1 MSDQLLHLRLRH
13 LQLVELLAQHGTVG
27 QIAEEMNRTQP
38 ALTKMLQELEASLGT
53 RLFER
58 GRHGAKITPEGAAFA
73 RRAAIILNEWRQIP
87 ADIEVAKRSGGTV
100 LRVGS
105 TPLIGMTIL
114 PGALSGFRKEYPNVR
129 VTLREASMHELISAL
144 EAGEIDL
151 IVGRYSGEGE
161 RRHPYGQLVQERL
174 YDEHLVAIAGALHPL
189 AQMRGLSWDYLAAA
203 DWVLPPPE
211 LTTRR
216 LFEMEFLRAGKS
228 PPVPVFETTSFATAI
243 SFVARG
249 EVLGLVPEVAAQFAA
264 ELGLVTKLDCMLD
277 TFSAPVSTLRR
288 ASVPESPDM
297 ARFCASLRVS
307 CQSYADGIG
316 SE

>member
-1 MSDQLLHLRLRH
+1 MSDQFLHLRFRH
-13 LQLVELLAQHGTVG
+13 LQLVELLARHGTVG
-27 QIAEEMNRTQP
+27 QIAGEMNRTQP
-38 ALTKMLQELEASLGT
+38 ALTKMLQELESTLDT

-58 GRHGAKITPEGAAFA
+58 GRHGARITPEGVVFA
-73 RRAAIILNEWRQIP
+73 RRAAIILNEWRQI
-87 ADIEVAKRSGGTV
+87 ASDIETAKKSGGTV

-114 PGALSGFRKEYPNVR
+114 PGALSAFRKECPDVR
-129 VTLREASMHELISAL
+129 VSLREASMHELISAL
-144 EAGEIDL
+144 ESGEIDL

-174 YDEHLVAIAGALHPL
+174 YDEHLVAIAGTHHPL
-189 AQMRGLSWDYLAAA
+189 ARMRNLGWEDLAAV

-216 LFEMEFLRAGKS
+216 LFEIEFLRAGKS

-243 SFVARG
+243 AFVARG
-249 EVLGLVPEVAAQFAA
+249 EVLGLVPDVAARFAA
-264 ELGLVTKLDCMLD
+264 KLGLVAKVDCLLD

-288 ASVPESPDM
+288 QSVPESPDM
-297 ARFCASLRVS
+297 ARFRASLKSS
-307 CQSYADGIG
+307 CDSYSGGAGPQ
-316 SE
+316 